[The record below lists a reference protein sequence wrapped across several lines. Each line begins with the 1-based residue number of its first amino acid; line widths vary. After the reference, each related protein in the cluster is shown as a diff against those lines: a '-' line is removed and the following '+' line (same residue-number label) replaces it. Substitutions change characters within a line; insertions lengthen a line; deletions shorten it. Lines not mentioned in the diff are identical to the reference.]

1 MAEIDPE
8 VCRQGIVEIVMR
20 NPDTIDRF
28 MSGGCI
34 ARSKVGTRYLS
45 RFSTQF
51 ITPNVLRGEK

>member
-1 MAEIDPE
+1 
-8 VCRQGIVEIVMR
+8 MR